1 LSKEEVRRKIIFM
14 LMVTGLMV
22 VFMIAL
28 MLIRLGSP
36 HPGGYT
42 PSGQYVPPY
51 EGNPAALYTGY
62 GLLTIVLLF
71 AVKIAYTM
79 LIKWTHWRFDL
90 IYTRIDRNPRNNYL
104 LKAAIVSVD
113 PLTSTEVKA
122 ALGYFIPEPI
132 AYYADKMD
140 WRLVTYTGEEDGVMI
155 VGSSIPYEAL
165 GEYIPD
171 AIYIGN
177 IPVRTNVRDLEA
189 VELVRIS
196 WDSIKIP
203 NIPAELKRKLMFLPR
218 RRYNILEPEVTSE
231 FFDHKSIPVLIITGS
246 SEIAQRQKEGIFA
259 IERLGENPKET
270 QETLQNIVNEVKTRI
285 LDTSEAEKKMLR
297 DALDEVIHKRIRT
310 LKWDLYANPPKI
322 YESIQPMPPGAR
334 LPSMKTI
341 AKILA
346 IGFLVTLVL
355 VGGYALVKFIL
366 AGVAS

>member
-1 LSKEEVRRKIIFM
+1 MGKEEVRRKIIFM
-14 LMVTGLMV
+14 LTIFGLMMA
-22 VFMIAL
+22 FMIGL
-28 MLIRLGSP
+28 MLIQVGTPS
-36 HPGGYT
+36 PGGYT
-42 PSGQYVPPY
+42 PDGRYIPPR
-51 EGNPAALYTGY
+51 EGNPYALYSGY
-62 GLLTIVLLF
+62 ALISIVVLF
-71 AVKIAYTM
+71 ALKIGYTM

-104 LKAAIVSVD
+104 IKAAIVSVD

-155 VGSSIPYEAL
+155 IGSSIPYEAL

-171 AIYIGN
+171 AIYVGN

-189 VELVRIS
+189 IELVRIS
-196 WDSIKIP
+196 WDSIKMP

-218 RRYNILEPEVTSE
+218 KRYNILEPEVTSE

-259 IERLGENPKET
+259 IERLGEDPRQA
-270 QETLQNIVNEVKTRI
+270 QETLREIVEQAKAKI

-297 DALDEVIHKRIRT
+297 DALDQVIHKRIRT

-322 YESIQPMPPGAR
+322 YEAAQPMPPGVK
-334 LPSMKTI
+334 LPSMKSLL
-341 AKILA
+341 KIIA
-346 IGFLVTLVL
+346 IGFVIMLALA
-355 VGGYALVKFIL
+355 GGYALIKVLL
-366 AGVAS
+366 AGVIP